1 MPCNPA
7 PTLDFDCCLQQ
18 YDRRR
23 FTEGGFA
30 HYDMYFP
37 DGSCPPRAI
46 LDQFLKLA
54 EEEPGALA
62 VHCKAGLGRTGSL
75 ICCYMMKHYGFT
87 AEESIGYIRLCR
99 PGSILG
105 PQQNWLRDMQRTMWV
120 EGGIGSLRRAPSGQP
135 DLESTPYNSFNSP
148 VKDARSG
155 THGRNLSSSG
165 PPPLRTQS
173 DNRGNR
179 CNTPAA
185 GLATPAAAA
194 SVCSLWACFAG
205 HCFAYQH
212 LPHTLCPGLR
222 GVRQVCDHWHLVGG
236 QKQIE
241 PGLCQPN
248 PETCACALQ
257 LERAISNIDIGRSM
271 DKRMPPRPAIFSNI
285 FRRPAT
291 GSQPSSLHATTHTD
305 AVNQPTRPATQGYSG
320 EPRFL
325 GLSSCAKATAALI
338 CSLGR
343 LCDKSVLPCVR
354 LWRSANL
361 CDARA

>member
-1 MPCNPA
+1 
-7 PTLDFDCCLQQ
+7 
-18 YDRRR
+18 
-23 FTEGGFA
+23 
-30 HYDMYFP
+30 MYFP

-135 DLESTPYNSFNSP
+135 DLERTPYSSFNSP

-165 PPPLRTQS
+165 SPPLRTQS
-173 DNRGNR
+173 DDRGNR

-185 GLATPAAAA
+185 GLARPAAAA
-194 SVCSLWACFAG
+194 SVCSL
-205 HCFAYQH
+205 
-212 LPHTLCPGLR
+212 
-222 GVRQVCDHWHLVGG
+222 
-236 QKQIE
+236 
-241 PGLCQPN
+241 
-248 PETCACALQ
+248 
-257 LERAISNIDIGRSM
+257 
-271 DKRMPPRPAIFSNI
+271 
-285 FRRPAT
+285 
-291 GSQPSSLHATTHTD
+291 
-305 AVNQPTRPATQGYSG
+305 
-320 EPRFL
+320 
-325 GLSSCAKATAALI
+325 
-338 CSLGR
+338 
-343 LCDKSVLPCVR
+343 
-354 LWRSANL
+354 
-361 CDARA
+361 